1 MQNYITRKLDYQ
13 TQDESGK
20 PKTEVIEDSQL
31 LDLSVSNTI
40 VLLADAGM
48 GKTLLMEKLAE
59 SSKYITKF
67 LSASD
72 LIQKS
77 VERLNIQSNQILLI
91 DGFDEILSTKDSSS
105 INSVLNKLAKLGYP
119 KFILTCRSIEW
130 NSSNKNEIQNDYKN
144 ILTANLKNLSREDAQ
159 QFLQSQGLSSENVS
173 QLIHQLEEN
182 SLSSFY
188 ENPRNLALLVAID
201 FSVNPV
207 PKTKAKLFELATEKL
222 WQEINL
228 KAQNALGLL
237 HQDQV
242 IECAGLIFSIYLLAG
257 KQSIYKG
264 MTGSTPDDAISLH
277 FLTDLISNDTLESTI
292 QSRLFQSVD
301 ADLFKPWHRSIAEY
315 LGAKWLAKA
324 MSSPR
329 IKRHILSYLVFDGGI
344 IASLRGLFAWLP
356 TFNPN
361 LSEIVIKT
369 DPYGLIEY
377 GDTNYFSDN
386 DSILLFDAL
395 EKLTIE
401 NPWFRKNNYWKKTK
415 AKGLVSR
422 SLLKKYKKLLSD
434 KDANFHFLTTILE
447 ALQDA
452 DFIAELADEL
462 FAIFYDDGWP
472 YSARSDSLMLLHA
485 SSLINTFT
493 DFNPLI
499 EKGSHSSLRLVFE
512 YAIKY
517 GYDLITDEQVIS
529 IIMKSYNFRL
539 SDAKRERSFVPRNG
553 SEYYFSQYPV
563 DRISTFLKNLRKEI
577 ISLAIGRFDFNHEAV
592 KDINSLI
599 ISFIQRYVTE
609 SQQKIDTVIF
619 YESISLFNKFH
630 TFGSDEETSNFFID
644 YFQRY
649 PEEKLKIQKY
659 YLGRSSE
666 HFNFYLFN
674 QTVLYSLIPTKEDV
688 EKLLIHIQAKDVIE
702 DNISKWKHLLSL
714 YCGRGIIS
722 DEIYR
727 LALPYAQHNK
737 LLDYLNSKK
746 KFYLF
751 DWEIKDKRSSRR
763 RRIDKRLK
771 SKKIQNNL
779 LPYRT
784 ELEKGD
790 AKFCNYPAH
799 ILLYP
804 DYDIPQ
810 DVQVV
815 EKVKYIFGDSL
826 TDSILKGFE
835 ASLHNSVPTISELT
849 TQKRYHIEPVLIAG
863 IYCRLLRN
871 ETLSDLSDNTILACA
886 VILDYERYLS
896 FTFYDNEC
904 PKLCETIRYEIV
916 TRSLKKTIIDEMFIP
931 QFQNDGALIKGL
943 HWVHGENVDE
953 LSINTIT
960 DLLNTY
966 PKIHGEARNQFIDTL
981 INNNALIKISDLVVE
996 KAQLVDDD
1004 NGERIEEN
1012 NRWISLLSFI
1022 DEKIFMKF
1030 SQCTQYPKLLFWHL
1044 KATYHESRLTKNLN
1058 MSITLLSW
1066 IAYRFSYSFPKT
1078 DMPTGGF
1085 SGSRH
1090 PYDASNFITFCL
1102 TEISN
1107 ITTLEAQVELRMLKK
1122 CVHSSYTLFITNL
1135 LAEQAN
1141 NIRDANYQ
1149 APMLSDLL
1157 NVFQNK
1163 APENC
1168 KDLKTLILELLD
1180 EIQKKVKSSELDSYK
1195 MFYEDGKSKNPKKPH
1210 GENYCR
1216 DRLADLLKP
1225 YIEPYHFRLDTEKDM
1240 PDDKRADLVCNSS
1253 EMQLPIEVKGQWHDD
1268 LWTAMNDQL
1277 GDLYLKE
1284 YQSQGQG
1291 IYLIFYFGDV
1301 PQKNK
1306 KLHTNKTVEPKT
1318 QNAKELQQ
1326 TLTLRIEEK
1335 YKTGIDVFVMDLSIE
1350 AT

>member
-1 MQNYITRKLDYQ
+1 MQSYIARKLGYEAYNEAGALE
-13 TQDESGK
+13 TII
-20 PKTEVIEDSQL
+20 VEDSQL
-31 LDLSVSNTI
+31 LDIAQSKPVVI
-40 VLLADAGM
+40 LADAGM
-48 GKTLLMEKLAE
+48 GKTELMKELAKP
-59 SSKYITKF
+59 SHIKTKY

-72 LIQKS
+72 LVQKS
-77 VERLNIQSNQILLI
+77 VKRLSIQPDETLLI
-91 DGFDEILSTKDSSS
+91 DAFDEIPSTKDSSG
-105 INSVLNKLAKLGYP
+105 IDSVLNKLAELDYP

-130 NSSNKNEIQNDYKN
+130 NNSNKNEIQNDYKG
-144 ILTANLKNLSREDAQ
+144 ILTANLTNLSREDAQ
-159 QFLQSQGLSSENVS
+159 KFLQSQGLFRENIS
-173 QLIHQLEEN
+173 QLITQLEEN
-182 SLSSFY
+182 NLSSFY
-188 ENPRNLALLVAID
+188 ENPRNLALLAEID
-201 FSVNPV
+201 FSAHLV

-222 WQEINL
+222 WQEVNP
-228 KAQNALGLL
+228 KAQNALGHL
-237 HQDQV
+237 HQEQV
-242 IECAGLIFSIYLLAG
+242 IECAGLLFATYLLSG
-257 KQSIYKG
+257 KQFIYKG
-264 MTGSTPDDAISLH
+264 MTGSTPDDTINLHSL
-277 FLTDLISNDTLESTI
+277 TALISSETLESTI
-292 QSRLFQSVD
+292 QSRLFQSVGD
-301 ADLFKPWHRSIAEY
+301 DLFKPWHRSIAEY

-324 MSSPR
+324 MTSPR
-329 IKRHILSYLVFDGGI
+329 IKRHILSYLIFDDGV

-361 LSEIVIKT
+361 LSKVVIET

-377 GDTNYFSDN
+377 GDTNYFSDI

-401 NPWFRKNNYWKKTK
+401 NPWFRKNNQWKEVK
-415 AKGLVSR
+415 AEGLVSR
-422 SLLKKYKKLLSD
+422 SLLKKYKEILSN
-434 KDANFHFLTTILE
+434 KEGNFHFLATILE

-452 DFIAELADEL
+452 DFIQELADEL
-462 FAIFYDDGWP
+462 FAIAYDDSWP
-472 YSARSDSLMLLHA
+472 YSARSDSLMLLNA
-485 SSLINTFT
+485 SGLINTSAHFS
-493 DFNPLI
+493 PLI

-512 YAIKY
+512 YCIKH

-529 IIMKSYNFRL
+529 LIMKSYSFRL
-539 SDAKRERSFVPRNG
+539 SDVKREENFIPRNG

-563 DRISTFLKNLRKEI
+563 DRIPTFLKNLRKKI
-577 ISLAIGRFDFNHEAV
+577 ISLAIGRYDLNHEAV

-599 ISFIQRYVTE
+599 IRLIQRYILE

-619 YESISLFNKFH
+619 YESISLFQKFY
-630 TFGSDEETSNFFID
+630 TSRSDEDASSFFID

-659 YLGRSSE
+659 YLEQSSE
-666 HFNFYLFN
+666 HFSFYLLN

-688 EKLLIHIQAKDVIE
+688 EKLLIYIQKQNLTE

-714 YCGRGIIS
+714 YCGRNVIS

-727 LALPYAQHNK
+727 LALPYAQNNK

-746 KFYLF
+746 KFYLSG
-751 DWEIKDKRSSRR
+751 WEIKDKRSSRR

-771 SKKIQNNL
+771 FKKIQNNL

-784 ELEKGD
+784 ELERGD

-804 DYDIPQ
+804 DYDTPQ
-810 DVQVV
+810 DVQAV

-826 TDSILKGFE
+826 TNSILKGFE
-835 ASLHNSVPTISELT
+835 ASLHNPVPTISDLT
-849 TQKRYHIEPVLIAG
+849 TQKRHHIEPVLIAG

-871 ETLSDLSDNTILACA
+871 ETLSDLSDNNILACA
-886 VILDYERYLS
+886 VILDYDRYLG
-896 FTFYDNEC
+896 FTFYDNES
-904 PKLCETIRYEIV
+904 PKLCETIRNEIIS
-916 TRSLKKTIIDEMFIP
+916 RGLKKKIIDEMFIP
-931 QFQNDGALIKGL
+931 QFQTDGALIEGL
-943 HWVHGENVDE
+943 HWVYGKDVDK
-953 LSINTIT
+953 LSINTIA

-966 PKIHGEARNQFIDTL
+966 PRIHSEARKQFIETL
-981 INNNALIKISDLVVE
+981 INNDKLLMISDLIINKVKVIDNYDDVE
-996 KAQLVDDD
+996 
-1004 NGERIEEN
+1004 EYS
-1012 NRWISLLSFI
+1012 RWLSLLSII
-1022 DEKIFMKF
+1022 DEKSFLHYLR
-1030 SQCTQYPKLLFWHL
+1030 CVQYPKLVFWQL
-1044 KATYHESRLTKNLN
+1044 KETYHETRLTKNPK
-1058 MSITLLSW
+1058 MSITLMSW

-1078 DMPTGGF
+1078 DMPMGGF

-1102 TEISN
+1102 SEVSN
-1107 ITTLEAQVELRMLKK
+1107 ITTFEAQAELRKLKN
-1122 CVHSSYTLFITNL
+1122 CVHSSYTVFITNL

-1163 APENC
+1163 APLNC

-1180 EIQKKVKSSELDSYK
+1180 EIQKKVKSSELDTYK
-1195 MFYEDGKSKNPKKPH
+1195 MFYKDGESKEPEKPH

-1225 YIEPYHFRLDTEKDM
+1225 YIEPYQFRLDTEKDM
-1240 PDDKRADLVCNSS
+1240 PDNKRADLVCNSS

-1284 YQSQGQG
+1284 YQSKGQG
-1291 IYLIFYFGDV
+1291 VYLIFYFGENTT
-1301 PQKNK
+1301 KN
-1306 KLHTNKTVEPKT
+1306 PKRNDEYKP
-1318 QNAKELQQ
+1318 QNALQLQ
-1326 TLTLRIEEK
+1326 ECLTDCVEEK
-1335 YKTGIDVFVMDLSIE
+1335 YKEGIDVFVMDLSIE

>member
-1 MQNYITRKLDYQ
+1 MQSYIARKLEYE
-13 TQDESGK
+13 TYNEEGT
-20 PKTEVIEDSQL
+20 PETIVLEDSQL
-31 LDLSVSNTI
+31 LDIAQSKPI
-40 VLLADAGM
+40 VILADAGM
-48 GKTLLMEKLAE
+48 GKTELMKELAKP
-59 SSKYITKF
+59 SHIKTKY

-72 LIQKS
+72 LVQKS
-77 VERLNIQSNQILLI
+77 VKRLSIQPDETLLI
-91 DGFDEILSTKDSSS
+91 DAFDEIPSTKDSSG
-105 INSVLNKLAKLGYP
+105 IDSVLNKLAELDYP

-130 NSSNKNEIQNDYKN
+130 NNSNKNEIQNDYKD
-144 ILTANLKNLSREDAQ
+144 ILTANLTNLSREDAQ
-159 QFLQSQGLSSENVS
+159 QFLQSRGLASENVS
-173 QLIHQLEEN
+173 QLITQLEEN

-188 ENPRNLALLVAID
+188 ENPRNLALLAEID
-201 FSVNPV
+201 FSFHPV

-222 WQEINL
+222 WQEVNS
-228 KAQNALGLL
+228 KAQNALGQLN
-237 HQDQV
+237 QDQV
-242 IECAGLIFSIYLLAG
+242 IDCAGLISAIYLLAG
-257 KQSIYKG
+257 KQFIYKG
-264 MTGSTPDDAISLH
+264 MTGSTPDDAIDLH
-277 FLTDLISNDTLESTI
+277 SLTDLINSETLESTI
-292 QSRLFQSVD
+292 QSRLFQSVG

-329 IKRHILSYLVFDGGI
+329 IKRHILSYLIFDDGL

-386 DSILLFDAL
+386 DSVLLFNSL
-395 EKLTIE
+395 QKLTIK
-401 NPWFRKNNYWKKTK
+401 NPWFRKNNQWKEVK
-415 AKGLVSR
+415 AEGLANR
-422 SLLKKYKKLLSD
+422 SLLKKYREILSN
-434 KDANFHFLTTILE
+434 KEVNFHFLTTILE
-447 ALQDA
+447 ALRDS
-452 DFIAELADEL
+452 DFIEELADSL
-462 FAIFYDDGWP
+462 FSIVYNDDWY
-472 YSARSDSLMLLHA
+472 YSARFDAFMLLHTNG
-485 SSLINTFT
+485 LINTSANFT
-493 DFNPLI
+493 LLI
-499 EKGSHSSLRLVFE
+499 EQGTQSSLRLVFE
-512 YAIKY
+512 YAKRH
-517 GYDLITDEQVIS
+517 GFALLTDEQVIS
-529 IIMKSYNFRL
+529 LIMKSYSFESSNARLDENFT
-539 SDAKRERSFVPRNG
+539 PRNG
-553 SEYYFSQYPV
+553 SYYHFSKYPV
-563 DRISTFLKNLRKEI
+563 DRIPTFLKNLRKEI

-599 ISFIQRYVTE
+599 IRLIQRYILE
-609 SQQKIDTVIF
+609 SQQKIDTVIL

-659 YLGRSSE
+659 YLERSSE

-702 DNISKWKHLLSL
+702 DNISKWKHLLNLHCS
-714 YCGRGIIS
+714 RGIIS

-727 LALPYAQHNK
+727 LALHYAQHNK
-737 LLDYLNSKK
+737 LLDYLNNKK
-746 KFYLF
+746 KFYLS

-771 SKKIQNNL
+771 SKKIRNNL

-784 ELEKGD
+784 ELERGD

-799 ILLYP
+799 ILLYS

-810 DVQVV
+810 DIQAV

-849 TQKRYHIEPVLIAG
+849 TQKRYHIKPVLIAG

-871 ETLSDLSDNTILACA
+871 ETLNDLSDNTILACA
-886 VILDYERYLS
+886 VILDYDRYLG
-896 FTFYDNEC
+896 FTFYDNES
-904 PKLCETIRYEIV
+904 PKLCETIRDEIV

-943 HWVHGENVDE
+943 HWVYGIDVDE
-953 LSINTIT
+953 LSINTIMY
-960 DLLNTY
+960 LLNTY
-966 PKIHGEARNQFIDTL
+966 SKIHPEAKKQFIDTL
-981 INNNALIKISDLVVE
+981 INNDKLTNVRELIVANV
-996 KAQLVDDD
+996 KAKFND
-1004 NGERIEEN
+1004 EYIEESS
-1012 NRWISLLSFI
+1012 RWLSLLSII
-1022 DEKIFMKF
+1022 DEKSFLYYLR
-1030 SQCTQYPKLLFWHL
+1030 CAPYPKSVFWQL
-1044 KATYHESRLTKNLN
+1044 KETYHDTQLTKNPKM
-1058 MSITLLSW
+1058 MSLILTSW
-1066 IAYRFSYSFPKT
+1066 VAYRFSYSFPKT

-1090 PYDASNFITFCL
+1090 PYDASNFINFCL
-1102 TEISN
+1102 TEVSN
-1107 ITTLEAQVELRMLKK
+1107 ITTYEAHAELKK
-1122 CVHSSYTLFITNL
+1122 LKNCVHSSYTTFITNL

-1149 APMLSDLL
+1149 APMLADLL
-1157 NVFQNK
+1157 NIFQNK
-1163 APENC
+1163 APLKC

-1180 EIQKKVKSSELDSYK
+1180 EIQNKVKSSELDTYK
-1195 MFYEDGKSKNPKKPH
+1195 MFYEDGESKKPRKPH

-1225 YIEPYHFRLDTEKDM
+1225 YVEPYQFRLDTEKYM

-1253 EMQLPIEVKGQWHDD
+1253 KMQLPIEVKGQWHDD

-1277 GDLYLKE
+1277 GDLYLKHHE
-1284 YQSQGQG
+1284 SQGQG
-1291 IYLIFYFGDV
+1291 IYLIFYFGE
-1301 PQKNK
+1301 NSTK
-1306 KLHTNKTVEPKT
+1306 KPK
-1318 QNAKELQQ
+1318 
-1326 TLTLRIEEK
+1326 RSSK
-1335 YKTGIDVFVMDLSIE
+1335 YKPQSALQLQESLSACIKEEYKEGIDVFVMDLSVE